1 MDCIAIIILLSLLA
15 ILKLFRL
22 SQTLRIPKRS
32 QDCNPPRLRG
42 SPKHFTK
49 RTFTKAGHIKVGK
62 NRYQFLL
69 LFIIIVTKHARS
81 GCPQKALR
89 NWTCRCFFAETS
101 KHTEKLSDKGVM
113 NITMHFKMF
122 SKIVLFEKTYLQI
135 VQQFMNLK
143 VKLSWSFNKQV
154 QNTLKLNMLM
164 TFHKKLNLI
173 TNQVWLPENIL

>member
-1 MDCIAIIILLSLLA
+1 
-15 ILKLFRL
+15 
-22 SQTLRIPKRS
+22 
-32 QDCNPPRLRG
+32 
-42 SPKHFTK
+42 
-49 RTFTKAGHIKVGK
+49 
-62 NRYQFLL
+62 
-69 LFIIIVTKHARS
+69 
-81 GCPQKALR
+81 
-89 NWTCRCFFAETS
+89 
-101 KHTEKLSDKGVM
+101 M
-113 NITMHFKMF
+113 NITMQFKTF